1 MDIVKSFH
9 PPAWVVLTVH
19 LPMATC
25 SYSRRARVLLA
36 SLFCWGLFAADT
48 SSAPSLVLGPL
59 TVAAGP
65 WMQLDERGVV
75 TIAIRL
81 VPGINQAAMAAIRPW
96 RERVQLPVAPS
107 MVRLPPDMIG
117 LAGQVVVSWELPTFT
132 SGVVRLG
139 DDARSPTVTVPVPPG
154 SSDPVR
160 MVITG
165 GPRWPTAEVM
175 TAITARFGAPADAVL
190 VVGVVAGQRYGTGGW
205 ESTVPIITRR
215 GLRFEDPLTEA
226 IVGPARPGVDIA
238 LGCLGLPTLESGPD
252 IAVNLAQRPRAWNI
266 ILDPEA
272 SWDVGLQATEEAFS
286 VQRHRTI
293 FGIAKLLGIPLI
305 IGGGSP
311 TGFISEPLEAAR
323 GTDLVPT
330 VGGVRYVAATPG
342 GGGAR
347 ALPKEVTLD
356 LSEPA
361 TLALMATPERLTL
374 NIPGVSDLEWLAD
387 REAPAS
393 GPGRIA
399 VKQLVEAW
407 RAKPGTLDPSLV
419 WATRPEL
426 ALGEWNVLEF
436 FQLIVPSP
444 GTELDP
450 TTRLLL
456 RRLFADPMLLG
467 DEASLLARLP
477 AWLRRDAILRWMAE
491 PADGAHAWVAMAAIT
506 DDQSLVLALLTRVER
521 SSDPGLLDI
530 LMRRLAAQATGS
542 IAIDPDPFL
551 QARLTTAV
559 FDATTLS
566 PTPLRPIARDL
577 LPKLSPLGRAPVERF
592 IARAGRFRSGE

>member
-1 MDIVKSFH
+1 MLF
-9 PPAWVVLTVH
+9 
-19 LPMATC
+19 
-25 SYSRRARVLLA
+25 A
-36 SLFCWGLFAADT
+36 SLFCLGLSAAEVAGT
-48 SSAPSLVLGPL
+48 SPLVLGPL

-75 TIAIRL
+75 TIALRL
-81 VPGINQAAMAAIRPW
+81 VPGIDQAAVAAIRPW
-96 RERVQLPVAPS
+96 RERAQLPTAPK
-107 MVRLPPDMIG
+107 MVKLPADMVG
-117 LAGQVVVSWELPTFT
+117 LAGQVVVSWELPAFT
-132 SGVVRLG
+132 SGAVRLG
-139 DDARSPTVTVPVPPG
+139 DDARSPSVTVPVPPG
-154 SSDPVR
+154 ASDPVR

-165 GPRWPTAEVM
+165 GPRWPTAEAM
-175 TAITARFGAPADAVL
+175 AAFGTRFGAPTDAVL
-190 VVGVVAGQRYGTGGW
+190 VVGVAAGQRYGTGGW
-205 ESTVPIITRR
+205 ESTIPIITRR
-215 GLRFEDPLTEA
+215 GQRFEDPRTEA
-226 IVGPARPGVDIA
+226 IVGPAGGPGVDIA
-238 LGCLGLPTLESGPD
+238 LGCLGLPALARGPD
-252 IAVNLAQRPRAWNI
+252 MAVDLAQRPRSWNVM
-266 ILDPEA
+266 LDPEA
-272 SWDVGLQATEEAFS
+272 SWDVGLQASDEAFS
-286 VQRHRTI
+286 VQRHRTA
-293 FGIAKLLGIPLI
+293 FGIAKLLSIPLI
-305 IGGGSP
+305 IGGGSV

-323 GTDLVPT
+323 GADLVPT
-330 VGGVRYVAATPG
+330 VGGVRYVAATPS

-347 ALPKEVTLD
+347 ALPHEVSLD
-356 LSEPA
+356 LSEAA

-374 NIPGVSDLEWLAD
+374 SIPGVPELEWLAD

-393 GPGRIA
+393 GPARLA
-399 VKQLVEAW
+399 VKELVEAW
-407 RAKPGTLDPSLV
+407 RAKPETLDPSLV

-426 ALGEWNVLEF
+426 ALGEWNVLEL
-436 FQLIVPSP
+436 FQLTVPKP
-444 GTELDP
+444 GAELDP

-456 RRLFADPMLLG
+456 RRLVADPQLLG

-491 PADGAHAWVAMAAIT
+491 PADGGHAWVAMAAVT

-577 LPKLSPLGRAPVERF
+577 LPKLSPLGKAPVERF
-592 IARAGRFRSGE
+592 LARAGRFRSGE